1 MSATVTTFL
10 MFEGKAEEAL
20 EFYAGLF
27 EGAQVTQ
34 LERDGP
40 LGPRFLAA
48 QPAVDL
54 VNGVQVARSRG

>member
-1 MSATVTTFL
+1 MPATVTTFL

-34 LERDGP
+34 LERYGP
-40 LGPRFLAA
+40 LGPAF
-48 QPAVDL
+48 P
-54 VNGVQVARSRG
+54 GSSTCRGPSQWRPSC